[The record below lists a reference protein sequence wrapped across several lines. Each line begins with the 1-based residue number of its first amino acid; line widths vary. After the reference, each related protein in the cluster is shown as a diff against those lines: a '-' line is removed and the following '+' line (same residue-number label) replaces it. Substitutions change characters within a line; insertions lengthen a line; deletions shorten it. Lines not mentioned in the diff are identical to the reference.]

1 MNQYSDLLI
10 QHQDLYNLI
19 ESKQIKLFSKFPA
32 KEEFDNDFID
42 WLSPQ
47 YYEAFVSL
55 FNTFKHSSVKSMLI
69 KLVSTPLYCNKE
81 TEEKIIE
88 HLSNYCFGCII
99 QSKNINEVLVG
110 KKRDFNPIYSA
121 GGLLVLDHLN
131 VAIFT
136 NIDHPKLKEL
146 ESLSIDLSLLICEK
160 LQKRSAEDLAY
171 PYFEHFINQFIKL
184 NLSEEQREAYGKF
197 KKVNE
202 RKDSISE
209 SKSVLGVIFK
219 YIFMFRRF
227 I

>member
-1 MNQYSDLLI
+1 MNHYSDILA
-10 QHQDLYNLI
+10 QHKDLQNLI
-19 ESKQIKLFSKFPA
+19 ENKQIKLFSKFPP

-47 YYEAFVSL
+47 YYDAFITL
-55 FNTFKHSSVKSMLI
+55 LNTFKHSSIKSMLI

-88 HLSNYCFGCII
+88 HLCVYCKACIV
-99 QSKNINEVLVG
+99 QSKNINDVLVG

-136 NIDHPKLKEL
+136 NIDHPKLREL
-146 ESLSIDLSLLICEK
+146 ENISIDLSFLICEK
-160 LQKRSAEDLAY
+160 LQKRSADDLAY
-171 PYFEHFINQFIKL
+171 PYFEHFVNQFIKL
-184 NLSEEQREAYGKF
+184 NLTEEQRETYEKF
-197 KKVNE
+197 KKVNQ

-219 YIFMFRRF
+219 YIFMFR
-227 I
+227 